1 MHTYEEEHHP
11 NSIQSS
17 INYDKAQQERD
28 GKPKKKAKKVKP
40 KPKKKKKKKQKQR
53 VKYANKFDP
62 ESGSVQ

>member
-28 GKPKKKAKKVKP
+28 GKPKKKLKK
-40 KPKKKKKKKQKQR
+40 
-53 VKYANKFDP
+53 
-62 ESGSVQ
+62 